1 MLHKIFTLNNKF
13 HKNFNEYNLHTLY
26 KDLLNFCTIDL
37 SSFYFDIRKDTLYC
51 DPIESEKRKNCLT
64 VLNIIINCLLKW
76 FAPILTFTTEEI
88 YQIIKKE
95 RNSIHLESFPKIP
108 QKWENKLLKEKWD
121 ELIRIR
127 NTCNISIEA
136 QRSDKIIGSSLE
148 ARIELKLKDRLF
160 NKFKNFNFEELLIT
174 SSVKVL
180 NDNNINEEVEVF
192 ASKASGKKCPVCWK
206 IREEKCERHS

>member
-1 MLHKIFTLNNKF
+1 MISNILINMLG
-13 HKNFNEYNLHTLY
+13 LHTLY
-26 KDLLNFCTIDL
+26 KDLLNFFTIDL

-121 ELIRIR
+121 ELIQIR

-206 IREEKCERHS
+206 IREDKCERHS